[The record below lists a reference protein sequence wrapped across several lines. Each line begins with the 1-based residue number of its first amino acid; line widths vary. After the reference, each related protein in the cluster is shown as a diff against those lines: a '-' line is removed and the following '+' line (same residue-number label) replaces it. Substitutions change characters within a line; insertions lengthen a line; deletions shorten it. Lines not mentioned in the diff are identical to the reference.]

1 MKKLLFTLA
10 IVAGSYGLSSAQS
23 ATHKMVIKVTN
34 INSNKGNIG
43 VAVFNSKESFLGKPF
58 MAANKKATKGD
69 VTFELEVPNGTYA
82 ISVMHDENKDG
93 KLEKNFMGIP
103 SEPYGISMDGK
114 SRFGPPS
121 YSDAVFTIA
130 DKSVKVTIEVD

>member
-1 MKKLLFTLA
+1 MKKLLLTLA

-23 ATHKMVIKVTN
+23 TNKLVIKVTN
-34 INSNKGNIG
+34 IESNKGNIG
-43 VAVFNSKESFLGKPF
+43 VAIFNSKKTFLGTPF
-58 MAANKKATKGD
+58 MKDEKKAKMGE
-69 VTFELEVPNGTYA
+69 VIFELEVPNGTYT

-103 SEPYGISMDGK
+103 SEPYGISMEGK

-130 DKSVKVTIEVD
+130 DKDVKMSIKVD